1 MSHNVARVLA
11 THGYTN
17 VKVFAGGIPS
27 WKRIGMPLFGSES
40 SAGSFD
46 ISGGKP
52 DRKVT
57 AAEFARLVREGT
69 NIYVLDVRNDQERS
83 SGFILG
89 SIHIPDTA
97 IHADPNAIAHKLPKD
112 KNATILIHCAT
123 GARAAGV
130 VEKIVELGYPNTLY
144 LDNRIMINQNGE
156 FSF

>member
-17 VKVFAGGIPS
+17 VKVFAGGVPA
-27 WKRIGMPLFGSES
+27 WKQLGMPLFGAES
-40 SAGSFD
+40 SASSFD

-57 AAEFARLVREGT
+57 AAEFGRLVREGT
-69 NIYVLDVRNDQERS
+69 NIYVLDVRNDQERAG
-83 SGFILG
+83 GFIRG
-89 SIHIPDTA
+89 SIHIPDFE
-97 IHADPNAIAHKLPKD
+97 IHADPNAVAHKLPAD
-112 KNATILIHCAT
+112 KNATILIHCVT

-144 LDNRIMINQNGE
+144 LDSRIIINQNGD